1 MTFKCLRKNMWPART
16 HRAGRTPGLSTPL
29 LLLIL
34 VHYFLL
40 AGEDDTV
47 LPATPQNPVIY
58 LVDIKGSINPGTYQL
73 FARALD
79 LAQANGSCLIIELDT
94 PGGLVSTLRQMVQR
108 VMASSVP
115 IVVYVAPSGARA
127 ASAGA
132 ILTMSANIAA
142 MAPGTNI
149 GAAHPVGLSPDEVK
163 DNVMKKKVENDL
175 AAMARSIA
183 VQRGRNMKWAE
194 DAVRKSVS
202 ATADEAL
209 RLKVIDLIAENMDDL
224 LSKMDDRMIRLT
236 GKEVLLKT
244 GGARLIWV
252 RENLREKILSAIG
265 DPNIAYILM
274 MIGVAGLYFE
284 LANPG
289 TMFPGIIGGISLL
302 LGLYAMQALPV
313 NTVGLALYFLGI
325 VLFIAELFITSH
337 GLLGIGGAISLILG
351 SVMLF
356 DTPATGVKVTA
367 GVLWPTLVTVVLFLG
382 GTVFLAARATLSRP
396 RAGMEALIGAIG
408 TVRRQVD
415 PQDGLVFV
423 HGELWRARSDSPI
436 PPGTKVQIASVKGLI
451 LDVKPIDKEKEHT
464 T

>member
-1 MTFKCLRKNMWPART
+1 MISKCLKRNMWPARA
-16 HRAGRTPGLSTPL
+16 HRKDRLLRFLIPL
-29 LLLIL
+29 LFSVLISHL
-34 VHYFLL
+34 PLTVENDAAL
-40 AGEDDTV
+40 ATASQG
-47 LPATPQNPVIY
+47 PVVY

-73 FARALD
+73 FTRALES
-79 LAQANGSCLIIELDT
+79 AQANGSCLIIELDT
-94 PGGLVSTLRQMVQR
+94 PGGLVSTLRQMVQG

-115 IVVYVAPSGARA
+115 VVVYVAPSGARA

-149 GAAHPVGLSPDEVK
+149 GAAHPVGISQNKSE
-163 DNVMKKKVENDL
+163 DNVMKEKVENDL

-183 VQRGRNMKWAE
+183 FRRGRNVKWAE
-194 DAVRKSVS
+194 AAVRKSVS
-202 ATADEAL
+202 VTADEAL
-209 RLKVIDLIAENMDDL
+209 RLRVIDLVAENMDDL
-224 LSKMDDRMIRLT
+224 LSRINNRRVKLA
-236 GKEVLLKT
+236 GKEVVLKT
-244 GGARLIWV
+244 KGARLAWV
-252 RENLREKILSAIG
+252 KENLRERILTAIG

-313 NTVGLALYFLGI
+313 NTVGLVLFFLGI
-325 VLFIAELFITSH
+325 ALFVAELFITSH

-356 DTPATGVKVTA
+356 NTPATGVKVAA

-382 GTVFLAARATLSRP
+382 GTVFLAVRATLSRP
-396 RAGMEALIGAIG
+396 RAGTEALIGETGIA
-408 TVRRQVD
+408 RRQIT

-423 HGELWRARSDSPI
+423 HGELWRARSDSPVL
-436 PPGTKVQIASVKGLI
+436 PGTKVRVVSVKGLV
-451 LDVKPIDKEKEHT
+451 LKVKPISKKEDHT